1 MSKVL
6 NKSRASILE
15 DLVFILYLLPIIIPI
30 VYSLLLWPN
39 MGQETYLKVTR
50 EPIVFI
56 IGIISICIAML
67 IDIKESETNDKL
79 KLLRVNRER
88 IIKLF
93 YSTIILIIIISWIS
107 TGYQKNLIT
116 LIIFWTKGKFAVIY
130 PLFLYLAYISVSPSL
145 KVNKLELL
153 KLQEFI
159 APSLMLISPIILTI
173 LVRNIGIS
181 FFTSMILTTI
191 IMIIGIILMVKP
203 RLIRKN

>member
-56 IGIISICIAML
+56 IGIISICIAIL
-67 IDIKESETNDKL
+67 IDVKESETNDKL
-79 KLLRVNRER
+79 KLLRVNRKR

-93 YSTIILIIIISWIS
+93 YSTIIF
-107 TGYQKNLIT
+107 Y
-116 LIIFWTKGKFAVIY
+116 
-130 PLFLYLAYISVSPSL
+130 
-145 KVNKLELL
+145 
-153 KLQEFI
+153 
-159 APSLMLISPIILTI
+159 
-173 LVRNIGIS
+173 
-181 FFTSMILTTI
+181 FT
-191 IMIIGIILMVKP
+191 
-203 RLIRKN
+203 R

>member
-56 IGIISICIAML
+56 IGIISICIAIL
-67 IDIKESETNDKL
+67 IDVKESETNDKL
-79 KLLRVNRER
+79 KLLRVNRKR

-93 YSTIILIIIISWIS
+93 YSTIILSIIIAWIS

-130 PLFLYLAYISVSPSL
+130 PLFLYLAYISISPSL

-181 FFTSMILTTI
+181 FSTSMILTTI
-191 IMIIGIILMVKP
+191 IMMIGIILMVKP
-203 RLIRKN
+203 RLLRKN

>member
-1 MSKVL
+1 MVYNLMSKVL
-6 NKSRASILE
+6 NKSRVSILE

-56 IGIISICIAML
+56 IGIISICIAMI

-93 YSTIILIIIISWIS
+93 YSTIILSIIIAWILCGYLIKGSIS
-107 TGYQKNLIT
+107 
-116 LIIFWTKGKFAVIY
+116 
-130 PLFLYLAYISVSPSL
+130 YISIFVG
-145 KVNKLELL
+145 V
-153 KLQEFI
+153 I
-159 APSLMLISPIILTI
+159 HA
-173 LVRNIGIS
+173 S
-181 FFTSMILTTI
+181 FKAYQAVM
-191 IMIIGIILMVKP
+191 K
-203 RLIRKN
+203 KY

>member
-56 IGIISICIAML
+56 IGIISICIAMI

-88 IIKLF
+88 IIKFLSDIVF
-93 YSTIILIIIISWIS
+93 INRVIETRPSATGIVFCIRYEKLI
-107 TGYQKNLIT
+107 
-116 LIIFWTKGKFAVIY
+116 
-130 PLFLYLAYISVSPSL
+130 
-145 KVNKLELL
+145 
-153 KLQEFI
+153 
-159 APSLMLISPIILTI
+159 
-173 LVRNIGIS
+173 
-181 FFTSMILTTI
+181 FTSSAH
-191 IMIIGIILMVKP
+191 K
-203 RLIRKN
+203 